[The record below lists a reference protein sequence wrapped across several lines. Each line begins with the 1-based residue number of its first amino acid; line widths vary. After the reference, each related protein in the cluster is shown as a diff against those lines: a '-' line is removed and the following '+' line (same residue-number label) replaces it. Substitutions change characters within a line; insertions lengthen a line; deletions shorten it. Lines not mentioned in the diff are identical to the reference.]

1 MLSAV
6 WLLVIVLALGVLLA
20 RSADRDTEGEI
31 TEGGS
36 VSAMSLQ
43 VGDCLNGLEE
53 GADVQNLPAVPCTQP
68 HEGEVYAVF
77 DLPEGDYP
85 GEAAIID
92 QADAGCGE
100 RLSSVAPEAYD
111 DPSVGLFY
119 LYPVELSWP
128 DDREIVCIAIS
139 TSGRTAR
146 IDHRLLKHPPHRDCR
161 RQAFEPGEHGEH
173 ATVVVVRGWQVE
185 LGEDRRDV
193 LLDGAVGDDERA
205 GDRRVG
211 PALGHQAQHLPLPG
225 REPVEWVAAAPGEQL
240 GNDLGIEHCAARHH
254 ALQRIGRSASAETR
268 SLSR

>member
-1 MLSAV
+1 MSDPYAQPSSNPPPQQPIEGQPAGVPTSQAGSGYPPPSAYPQGAGYPPGPEFPRPAAASTNGFAVAALVFGILGGLLGIVFGIIALVQIRRTGQKGTGLAIAGLVLSAV
-6 WLLVIVLALGVLLA
+6 WLLIIVLALGVLLA

-36 VSAMSLQ
+36 VSALSLQ

-85 GEAAIID
+85 GEAAIFD
-92 QADAGCGE
+92 QAEAGCGE

-139 TSGRTAR
+139 TSGPTRGSI
-146 IDHRLLKHPPHRDCR
+146 ID
-161 RQAFEPGEHGEH
+161 
-173 ATVVVVRGWQVE
+173 
-185 LGEDRRDV
+185 
-193 LLDGAVGDDERA
+193 
-205 GDRRVG
+205 
-211 PALGHQAQHLPLPG
+211 
-225 REPVEWVAAAPGEQL
+225 
-240 GNDLGIEHCAARHH
+240 
-254 ALQRIGRSASAETR
+254 S
-268 SLSR
+268 